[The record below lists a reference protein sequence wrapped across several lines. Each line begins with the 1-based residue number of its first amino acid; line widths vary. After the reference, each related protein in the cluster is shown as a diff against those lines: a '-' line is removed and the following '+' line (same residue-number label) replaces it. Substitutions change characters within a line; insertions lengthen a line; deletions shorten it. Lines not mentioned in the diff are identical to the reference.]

1 MFTRTTI
8 AIIAAIF
15 YIALLVILNIEF
27 DDASKYPSLNKLVR
41 CIDGIT
47 ILVALAIVVKYDLWC

>member
-8 AIIAAIF
+8 GIIAAIF

-27 DDASKYPSLNKLVR
+27 DDASKYPSMNKLVR
-41 CIDGIT
+41 CIDGVT
-47 ILVALAIVVKYDLWC
+47 VMVALAAVVKFNLWC